1 MSLSMYQASVPVFKR
16 ALNNLSH
23 ILTKGEEHTG
33 DKQKL
38 LSMCLA
44 PDMYPLTRQVQIASD
59 AVKGG
64 AARLAGVD
72 APSFPDTE
80 TTFEALH
87 ARITSTIAF
96 IDTISAAQIDGS
108 EDKSIVLKLPSREL
122 NFTGQSF
129 LFSFVLPNVFFH
141 VTTAYAIMRHAGV
154 PLGKMDYLGN
164 A

>member
-1 MSLSMYQASVPVFKR
+1 M
-16 ALNNLSH
+16 
-23 ILTKGEEHTG
+23 
-33 DKQKL
+33 
-38 LSMCLA
+38 
-44 PDMYPLTRQVQIASD
+44 
-59 AVKGG
+59 
-64 AARLAGVD
+64 
-72 APSFPDTE
+72 
-80 TTFEALH
+80 H